1 MSLPRALVV
10 RSGMNPFAALG
21 ESPRIEIVEKSSHII
36 EPVAAAPESLQGPFD
51 LAVFTSQIAVERL
64 ASDPGLFAA
73 FRRAMSGGRVA
84 AVGAVTAETLRRHG
98 IDVAI
103 TAAGS
108 AEGILDLLPRAL
120 DGWRVLLPCGEDASE
135 ELPEGVRYRGA
146 HVVRLVVYRKVPRP
160 HDAAL
165 AREILEHPF
174 AAFCTTSPSAARWLF
189 ESLPE
194 AAADR
199 LRATPAVV
207 LGRFTRRFLE
217 SHGVSHIETTEE
229 QRFAAAVQLLEKLAL
244 QGAEA

>member
-1 MSLPRALVV
+1 MILPRALVV

-21 ESPRIEIVEKSSHII
+21 ESARIDIVEKSSHVI
-36 EPVAAAPESLQGPFD
+36 EPVAARPESVEGPFE

-64 ASDPGLFAA
+64 ASDPGLLAA
-73 FRRAMSGGRVA
+73 FRRSLSGGRVA
-84 AVGAVTAETLRRHG
+84 AVGAVTAEALERHG
-98 IDVAI
+98 IHAGM

-108 AEGILDLLPRAL
+108 AEGLLDLLPRAL

-135 ELPEGVRYRGA
+135 ELPEGLRYRGA
-146 HVVRLVVYRKVPRP
+146 HVVPLVVYRKVPRP

-165 AREILEHPF
+165 AREILEQPF

-194 AAADR
+194 AAANR

-229 QRFAAAVQLLEKLAL
+229 QRFAAAVELLEKLAL
-244 QGAEA
+244 AGAEA

>member
-10 RSGMNPFAALG
+10 RSGMNPFAALA
-21 ESPRIEIVEKSSHII
+21 ESPRIEIVEKSSHVI
-36 EPVAAAPESLQGPFD
+36 EPVAARADAIEGAFQ

-64 ASDPGLFAA
+64 ASDPDLLAA
-73 FRRAMSGGRVA
+73 FRRALTGGRVA
-84 AVGAVTAETLRRHG
+84 AVGAVTAEALEHHG
-98 IDVAI
+98 IHATM

-108 AEGILDLLPRAL
+108 ADGVLELLPKAL
-120 DGWRVLLPCGEDASE
+120 DGWRVLLPCGQDASE
-135 ELPEGVRYRGA
+135 ELPEGLRYRGA
-146 HVVRLVVYRKVPRP
+146 HVVPVVVYRKVPRP
-160 HDAAL
+160 HDAIL
-165 AREILEHPF
+165 AKEILEHPF

-217 SHGVSHIETTEE
+217 SHGVSHIEMTEE
-229 QRFAAAVQLLEKLAL
+229 QRFAAAVQLLERLAL
-244 QGAEA
+244 AGAEA

>member
-10 RSGMNPFAALG
+10 RSGMNPFAALT
-21 ESPRIEIVEKSSHII
+21 ESPRIEIVEKSSHAI
-36 EPVAAAPESLQGPFD
+36 EPVAAAPGAMDGAFD
-51 LAVFTSQIAVERL
+51 LAVLTSQIAVERL
-64 ASDPGLFAA
+64 AADPALLHA
-73 FRRAMSGGRVA
+73 FRHATAGGRVA
-84 AVGAVTAETLRRHG
+84 AVGAVTAEALERQG
-98 IDVAI
+98 IPVAM

-108 AEGILDLLPRAL
+108 AEGVLDLLPRAL

-135 ELPEGVRYRGA
+135 ELPEGLRYRGA
-146 HVVRLVVYRKVPRP
+146 HVVPVVVYRKVPRP
-160 HDAAL
+160 HDAGL

-189 ESLPE
+189 ESLPA

-217 SHGVSHIETTEE
+217 SHGVSRIETTEE
-229 QRFAAAVQLLEKLAL
+229 QRFAAAVRLLEKLAL
-244 QGAEA
+244 AGAGA